1 MKGYSLMF
9 FIICL
14 NVAAFI
20 INESGA
26 IVESKE
32 LYLSPLDIYDPT
44 TGTGKFGLTLFF
56 VLLAGAGAIG
66 IIGIIFQQNIF
77 AIGALLVW
85 VLGGLTPIIQWF
97 LLGTPIILAQLL
109 PGELSYLS
117 VAIGAFFAV
126 AFFMFLMEIVSQRQ
140 VT

>member
-126 AFFMFLMEIVSQRQ
+126 VFFMFLMEIVSQRQ

>member
-9 FIICL
+9 FMVCL
-14 NVAAFI
+14 NISAFI

-26 IVESKE
+26 IAESKE
-32 LYLSPLDIYDPT
+32 LYLSPLDIYDPS
-44 TGTGKFGLTLFF
+44 TGTGKFGLTVFF

-66 IIGIIFQQNIF
+66 VIGIIFQQNIF

-97 LLGTPIILAQLL
+97 LLGTPIILAKLL
-109 PGELSYLS
+109 PGSLSYVS
-117 VAIGAFFAV
+117 VAVGAFFAIT
-126 AFFMFLMEIVSQRQ
+126 FFIFLMEIISQRQ

>member
-14 NVAAFI
+14 NIAAFI
-20 INESGA
+20 LNTSGA

-44 TGTGKFGLTLFF
+44 TGTGKFGLSLFF

-126 AFFMFLMEIVSQRQ
+126 VFFMFLMEIVSQRQ